1 MRILF
6 FAPHTALWV
15 HAVPEAYLARGLAE
29 CGHQIDYL
37 TCGRAQ
43 TYCAPMTARRL
54 EPGCSKEQRS
64 RICKACEAG
73 ANAVSRVYSFEMDSL
88 SRHLTQQDREDCEEI
103 AADAARRR
111 TLDTAMLG
119 VNVGRLALYEFTLA
133 YKKMSTEL
141 TVEQWRD
148 YEIYLANALV
158 TLRSFSRYLE
168 SSRPDAILTF
178 SPQYSNNNSCMQY
191 AIAQGVKVMF
201 IESGT
206 NLSHRLGTMRVWDWG
221 VHRLVN
227 PALKYWGATGQ
238 HPVNAGSARA
248 VSEHF
253 RQLLSGQHFAVFSSP
268 YAGDGVGIRQRWGV
282 KPQQRV
288 LLMTL
293 SSYDE
298 AYAAFL
304 IDGFPREKVF
314 SDVFRTQAEW
324 VRATIEWVKSRPD
337 LFLVI
342 RVHPRDFPNKREQVQ
357 SEQSLMLEHL
367 LRQAPGNV
375 HVNWPSEGVSLY
387 ELLEDAEVI
396 LTGWSVTAMEGLVL
410 GIPVVTYDERL
421 PSYPRDIMY
430 TGRSEE
436 AYYENIKQA
445 LIDGWQLKNV
455 INGFRWL
462 AFNFITCTVTVS
474 DRFGQFELARKR
486 KMQHLWSR
494 IKNNF
499 VIVGQLDLLKWRGA
513 IAGAKVVS
521 TMLVGGFDAIP
532 PARDSMSGQTQTHD
546 DTSFI
551 LSELEVLHD
560 LLYADSSLPND
571 KPGLS
576 LSIRKHLQ
584 N

>member
-29 CGHQIDYL
+29 YGHQIDYL

-54 EPGCSKEQRS
+54 EPGCSEEERS
-64 RICKACEAG
+64 RICKTCEAG
-73 ANAVSRVYSFEMDSL
+73 VNAISRVYGFEMDSL
-88 SRHLTQQDREDCEEI
+88 SRHLTRQDSEDCKRI
-103 AADAARRR
+103 AADAVVRR
-111 TLDTAMLG
+111 TLDAAMLG

-133 YKKMSTEL
+133 HKKMSTEL
-141 TVEQWRD
+141 TMDQWRD

-158 TLRSFSRYLE
+158 TLLGFSRYLE
-168 SSRPDAILTF
+168 SHRPDVILTF

-191 AIAQGVKVMF
+191 AIAQGVRVMF

-206 NLSHRLGTMRVWDWG
+206 NLSHRLGTMRVWDWE

-227 PALKYWGATGQ
+227 PALKYWVSTDQ
-238 HPVNAGSARA
+238 NPVTASSARA
-248 VSEHF
+248 VSAHF

-268 YAGDGVGIRQRWGV
+268 YAGDGGGIRQRWGV
-282 KPQQRV
+282 KPHQRV

-324 VRATIEWVKSRPD
+324 VRATIEWIRNRPD

-367 LRQAPGNV
+367 LQQAPGNV

-430 TGRSEE
+430 TGRSED
-436 AYYENIKQA
+436 AYYANINQA
-445 LIDGWQLKNV
+445 LTDGWQFKNV
-455 INGFRWL
+455 VNGFRWL
-462 AFNFITCTVTVS
+462 AFNFTTCTVTVS

-486 KMQHLWSR
+486 KLQHLWAR
-494 IKNNF
+494 VKNNF
-499 VIVGQLDLLKWRGA
+499 AIAGQLDLLNWRRA
-513 IAGAKVVS
+513 IPGAKVVS
-521 TMLVGGFDAIP
+521 TMLVDGFDAIP
-532 PARDSMSGQTQTHD
+532 PALESMSGKAEPLD
-546 DTSFI
+546 DLPI
-551 LSELEVLHD
+551 IRAELAALHE
-560 LLYADSSLPND
+560 LLYADSRLPED

-576 LSIRKHLQ
+576 LNIRRQLQ
-584 N
+584 K